1 MGDISKENNSI
12 IITKETNNDDVKQEN
27 IYINY
32 YSFDFSYE
40 FITPILKDI
49 QTMAQLIKLI
59 VYNQISDIIFIKG
72 NNSYSI
78 HSRFYFRYQNIVD
91 FYVKVIDVTETD
103 YFTKLSFY
111 IYKTKPKSID
121 FKVNFLIF
129 NNECNSTKLNIEIIL
144 GNNHALSAKILK
156 IINNE
161 FKLNFLYLLQA
172 IKTNKSQTYFFSS
185 SIIKNEYF
193 VLTKIMQNIK
203 LIEYMI
209 KGKLIKIEEKEKK
222 NDKEKDL
229 INQENK
235 ANENKENSFIR
246 VNETFKISLN
256 KKKEEEIN
264 DKLNSAIFKVLLI
277 KIKEDKMI
285 IQWKNILDNEQKE
298 NNINNPFINVI
309 TICIRKLTGNSC
321 FMFIKYNWDLSLNKT
336 IVNCIKNAITKCLI
350 NIDKLSKTAKHY

>member
-1 MGDISKENNSI
+1 MGDISKENNSK
-12 IITKETNNDDVKQEN
+12 IITKETNNDNVKQEN

-91 FYVKVIDVTETD
+91 FYVKVIDVIETD

-121 FKVNFLIF
+121 FNVNFLIF
-129 NNECNSTKLNIEIIL
+129 NNDGNSTKLNIEIIL
-144 GNNHALSAKILK
+144 ANNHALSAKILK

-161 FKLNFLYLLQA
+161 FKLNFHYLLQA
-172 IKTNKSQTYFFSS
+172 IKTNKSEIYFFSS

-193 VLTKIMQNIK
+193 VLTKIIQNIK

-209 KGKLIKIEEKEKK
+209 KGKLIKIEEKEEKE
-222 NDKEKDL
+222 NDL
-229 INQENK
+229 MNQENK
-235 ANENKENSFIR
+235 TTDEKENSFIR
-246 VNETFKISLN
+246 VNERFKISLN
-256 KKKEEEIN
+256 KKKEEDIS
-264 DKLNSAIFKVLLI
+264 DILNATVFKVLLL

-285 IQWKNILDNEQKE
+285 MQWKAISDKEQKE
-298 NNINNPFINVI
+298 NNNNPFIIYSINLI
-309 TICIRKLTGNSC
+309 FCIIFVRT
-321 FMFIKYNWDLSLNKT
+321 KYSF
-336 IVNCIKNAITKCLI
+336 LI
-350 NIDKLSKTAKHY
+350 IDEEK

>member
-1 MGDISKENNSI
+1 
-12 IITKETNNDDVKQEN
+12 
-27 IYINY
+27 
-32 YSFDFSYE
+32 
-40 FITPILKDI
+40 
-49 QTMAQLIKLI
+49 MAQLIKLI
-59 VYNQISDIIFIKG
+59 SNNQISDIIFIKG

-103 YFTKLSFY
+103 YFTKLSYY

-161 FKLNFLYLLQA
+161 FKLNFHHLLQA

-193 VLTKIMQNIK
+193 VLTKIIQNIK

-209 KGKLIKIEEKEKK
+209 KGKLIKIEEKEEKE
-222 NDKEKDL
+222 NDL
-229 INQENK
+229 MNQENK
-235 ANENKENSFIR
+235 TTDEKENSFIR

-321 FMFIKYNWDLSLNKT
+321 FMFIKYNWDLSLN
-336 IVNCIKNAITKCLI
+336 LFF
-350 NIDKLSKTAKHY
+350 S

>member
-1 MGDISKENNSI
+1 MK
-12 IITKETNNDDVKQEN
+12 
-27 IYINY
+27 
-32 YSFDFSYE
+32 
-40 FITPILKDI
+40 
-49 QTMAQLIKLI
+49 
-59 VYNQISDIIFIKG
+59 
-72 NNSYSI
+72 
-78 HSRFYFRYQNIVD
+78 
-91 FYVKVIDVTETD
+91 
-103 YFTKLSFY
+103 
-111 IYKTKPKSID
+111 
-121 FKVNFLIF
+121 
-129 NNECNSTKLNIEIIL
+129 
-144 GNNHALSAKILK
+144 
-156 IINNE
+156 
-161 FKLNFLYLLQA
+161 
-172 IKTNKSQTYFFSS
+172 
-185 SIIKNEYF
+185 
-193 VLTKIMQNIK
+193 NIK
-203 LIEYMI
+203 LIKYMI
-209 KGKLIKIEEKEKK
+209 KGKIIKIEEKEKK